1 MVKASYRV
9 ESGDRV
15 EINLPSFNQIEVLPE
30 NIPLEIIYED
40 SDIIIVNKEKGMV
53 VHPAPGN
60 HTGTLVNALLYHSE
74 SLSTINGKIRPGIVH
89 RIDKDTSGILIVAK
103 NDLAHQKIAKQLKEH
118 TITRK
123 YLAITEG
130 VIKNDHGTINM
141 PIGDTLFIENEWRL
155 YRILVP
161 AITTLMF

>member
-1 MVKASYRV
+1 
-9 ESGDRV
+9 
-15 EINLPSFNQIEVLPE
+15 
-30 NIPLEIIYED
+30 
-40 SDIIIVNKEKGMV
+40 MV

-130 VIKNDHGTINM
+130 VIKMIMEPLICLLVG
-141 PIGDTLFIENEWRL
+141 TLFIENEWRL
-155 YRILVP
+155 YRILVDQP
-161 AITTLMF
+161 LPTLMF